1 MKCQPIN
8 KNLTWFNVNKM
19 KIFVNI
25 KSSVSNWVLNNA
37 NEKLKYTVITF
48 CYISC
53 FSHSLDG
60 RSYSVTTIYLT
71 IFYFFFICSCSQV
84 FRKDS
89 DSFTQKNI
97 FTSLPFLLQRNC
109 LRCLEGFFVASK
121 EIFYH
126 HSLFPNCSFSQ
137 ISRRNGLILQYLF
150 FLTWYMPDVLERFY
164 QFTNFLLF
172 CMLFRVL
179 AKHLLHS
186 QVPHFYFSNSFIE
199 IKHLP
204 CYIFILFHLPQI
216 PRKNHVTSPQ

>member
-1 MKCQPIN
+1 
-8 KNLTWFNVNKM
+8 M

-25 KSSVSNWVLNNA
+25 KNSVSNWVLNNA

-137 ISRRNGLILQYLF
+137 ISRRNGLILLYLF

-164 QFTNFLLF
+164 QFTNFLYF
-172 CMLFRVL
+172 ACFSEFWQSTYYIPKCHIFTIRIVSSKSNIYRVTYSFYSICL
-179 AKHLLHS
+179 RYLGRTMLLHLNNI
-186 QVPHFYFSNSFIE
+186 F
-199 IKHLP
+199 L
-204 CYIFILFHLPQI
+204 CYNLI
-216 PRKNHVTSPQ
+216 N

>member
-25 KSSVSNWVLNNA
+25 KNSVSNWVLNNA

-60 RSYSVTTIYLT
+60 RSYSVMTVYLT
-71 IFYFFFICSCSQV
+71 IFFFFSYVVVLRYIGKILIPSLRRIFSLHYRFYYNVIV
-84 FRKDS
+84 FGVWKD
-89 DSFTQKNI
+89 
-97 FTSLPFLLQRNC
+97 FLLLLKKYFTITLSFQIAVFHRF
-109 LRCLEGFFVASK
+109 LEEMV
-121 EIFYH
+121 
-126 HSLFPNCSFSQ
+126 LFCNTF
-137 ISRRNGLILQYLF
+137 F